1 MYARL
6 TRQFAALGADVED
19 VAGVVT
25 LFLVLFVGLTL
36 SGVA

>member
-1 MYARL
+1 MFARM

-25 LFLVLFVGLTL
+25 LFAVLFLGLTL
-36 SGVA
+36 SGIA